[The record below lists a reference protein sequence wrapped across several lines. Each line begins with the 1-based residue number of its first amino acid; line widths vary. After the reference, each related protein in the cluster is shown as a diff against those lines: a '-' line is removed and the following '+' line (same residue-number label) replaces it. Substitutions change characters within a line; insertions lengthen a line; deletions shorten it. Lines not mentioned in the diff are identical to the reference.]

1 MKRQCGRG
9 PATILFLAIICVSAV
24 AVAQQPATET
34 QAVSKT
40 YNDSPFEYRIS
51 PLAERA
57 EFFVYRITY
66 PSPVI
71 TSVEQNNTI
80 PADYYLPKNLKQG
93 VKYPAII
100 CLHIL
105 DGNEPLTD
113 LVCSVLA
120 RRGIPAISFKLPY
133 YGPRGIPGKGPNAL
147 VDNPKMFLGAIVQA
161 GEDVRRTVDL
171 LASRKE
177 INPERIGITGISLG
191 AIVSASSAGAE
202 PRLHRAALMLAGGD
216 LSRII
221 HHSRETRS
229 LSRMIMQLPKADR
242 EEVEK
247 TIALVD
253 PLRTAPALR
262 DRAKDGRVL
271 MLNASVDEVIPREC
285 TEKLANALGIAD
297 RVVWFEGLGHYT
309 AMAELPRALKLMT
322 AFFAEDLPDEARTK
336 SPAAEAAGPRT
347 ETDPHAVGPTKV
359 AAQTPLERLVSFMR
373 QTVSVLLEEPEPG
386 RCHYA
391 DVEVSVTMPD
401 KKPVEVHARLVR
413 GENERFSLNCKISG
427 IGDLSMGQNSYP
439 WLVAG
444 GKKVLV
450 GTKNP
455 NPESRPLGGVD
466 PQQLVALRTLA
477 GAVGGFAMAPHAIAQ
492 WINVENVPLGEK
504 SAGPSIRVTATKK
517 ARASGEILIA
527 FRDDGRTP
535 ESASFSVGGVTGKV
549 KFLGWQINTPSVDA
563 LFAPPAALPR
573 EAVEQT
579 DLHRIFSAAMTFAL
593 DRVDDRR
600 WPRRRDRSEKIT
612 VLARDPDGHGLLC
625 QSQGKMILIVS
636 GTPKQMGRAQ
646 GTLVRDTVRRMMDR
660 VVYGVGGADTVHS
673 GKWFFDRMAEIRRR
687 TEPHIPPRLIEEC
700 NALADASGVSHRDA
714 LYGNLFPERFHCS
727 GVAVMGKATV
737 GGRVL
742 HARVLDYMRDIDLQT
757 AALVQVFVPEGYNAW
772 MSLGYGGFVGTV
784 TAMNEKGLAIGEIG
798 GRGEGLWDGMPM
810 SLLLRD
816 VMERADNVE
825 QAIEIIEKTPR
836 TCEYHYVLS
845 DRSGAIRALHC
856 NPEKAT
862 VLGPGE
868 QHPMLPLVPE
878 DSVLISGDSRAK
890 TLSRRIQENYGRI
903 DPAKLIEIIK
913 RPVSMKSN
921 LHDAVFAPE
930 TLEMWFA
937 DAGRHTPACDEPY
950 AKVNL
955 RELLEYYAAR
965 NDTETPTKK

>member
-1 MKRQCGRG
+1 MKRRCERG
-9 PATILFLAIICVSAV
+9 LAAICFLTIICCATW

-40 YNDSPFEYRIS
+40 YNDSPFEYRIC

-80 PADYYLPKNLKQG
+80 PADYYVPKNLKSG
-93 VKYPAII
+93 VKYPAVI

-147 VDNPKMFLGAIVQA
+147 IDNPKMFLGAIKQS

-229 LSRMIMQLPKADR
+229 LSRMITQLPKDER

-262 DRAKDGRVL
+262 DRARDGRVL

-322 AFFAEDLPDEARTK
+322 AFFAKDLPNVAQPP
-336 SPAAEAAGPRT
+336 SAVMNQPGQPGAAVPQNTNKAA
-347 ETDPHAVGPTKV
+347 AK
-359 AAQTPLERLVSFMR
+359 TPLERLVSFMR
-373 QTVSVLLEEPEPG
+373 QTVSMLLEEPEPG

-391 DVEVSVTMPD
+391 DVEVSVTMPG
-401 KKPVEVHARLVR
+401 KRPVEVRARLVR

-450 GTKNP
+450 GTENP
-455 NPESRPLGGVD
+455 AADSRPLGGVD

-477 GAVGGFAMAPHAIAQ
+477 GAVGGFALAPHAIGQ
-492 WINVENVPLGEK
+492 WLNVENVPLGGK
-504 SAGPSIRVTATKK
+504 SAGPSIRITATKK

-527 FRDDGRTP
+527 FRDDDRTP

-549 KFLGWQINTPSVDA
+549 KFIGWQINTPSVEA
-563 LFAPPAALPR
+563 LFAPPAGLPR
-573 EAVEQT
+573 QAVEQA

-593 DRVDDRR
+593 DRLDDRR
-600 WPRRRDRSEKIT
+600 WPRRRDKSDKIT
-612 VLARDPDGHGLLC
+612 TIARDPDGHGLLC
-625 QSQGKMILIVS
+625 RTQGKMVLIVS

-660 VVYGVGGADTVHS
+660 IVYGVGGADTVHS

-687 TEPHIPPRLIEEC
+687 TEPHIPPRFIEEC
-700 NALADASGVSHRDA
+700 NALADASGVSRRDA

-757 AALVQVFVPEGYNAW
+757 AALVQVFIPEGYNAW

-798 GRGEGLWDGMPM
+798 GRGEGLWDGLPM

-825 QAIEIIEKTPR
+825 QAVEIIEKTPR

-856 NPEKAT
+856 VPEKVT

-903 DPAKLIEIIK
+903 DAAKLIEIIK
-913 RPVSMKSN
+913 RPVAMQSN
-921 LHDAVFAPE
+921 LHNAVFAPE

-955 RELLEYYAAR
+955 RELLIFYGVIQTIHE
-965 NDTETPTKK
+965 